1 MKCDEITDISEI
13 ILKLKELEKRVF
25 KLENA
30 NDVNWKEI
38 DWLEISKMIFP
49 YGGDSNDK

>member
-1 MKCDEITDISEI
+1 MDEITDISEI

-30 NDVNWKEI
+30 DNINGKDI

-49 YGGDSNDK
+49 YGGDPDAK